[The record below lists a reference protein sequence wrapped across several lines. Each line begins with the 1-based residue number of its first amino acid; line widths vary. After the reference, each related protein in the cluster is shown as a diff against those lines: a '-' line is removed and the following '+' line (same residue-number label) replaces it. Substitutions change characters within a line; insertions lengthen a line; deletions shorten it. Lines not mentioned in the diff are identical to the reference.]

1 MFYKLLCI
9 DVNHLALFRL
19 NVIKKYQRRAL
30 QQVEKSA
37 DNDDLFGHEMST
49 YYRLFDRRNDIT
61 STEIVLS
68 DPT

>member
-30 QQVEKSA
+30 QQVEKSE
-37 DNDDLFGHEMST
+37 DNDSLAM
-49 YYRLFDRRNDIT
+49 R
-61 STEIVLS
+61 
-68 DPT
+68 